1 MWTKRLAAV
10 VLGAAMAVSLGAFG
24 SSASAATGDRP
35 TNVAAVKAGERVLL
49 HKDGTLTVAAR
60 LRCKPGWVAEEV
72 SATLGQGEA
81 SASGFAVV
89 SVPCDRQWHRVTFDL
104 GDSAGAFH
112 PGPVTFNFL
121 QFLVTNASSGDSA
134 GAHDNGAHARLRLA
148 C

>member
-1 MWTKRLAAV
+1 MWTKRIAAL
-10 VLGAAMAVSLGAFG
+10 VLGAALGISVGVVG

-35 TNVAAVKAGERVLL
+35 TNVAAVNAGERVLL
-49 HKDGTLTVAAR
+49 HKDGTLTV
-60 LRCKPGWVAEEV
+60 
-72 SATLGQGEA
+72 EA

-89 SVPCDRQWHRVTFDL
+89 AVPCDRQWHRVTFDL
-104 GDSAGAFH
+104 GDSTGTFH

>member
-1 MWTKRLAAV
+1 MWTKRIAAL
-10 VLGAAMAVSLGAFG
+10 VLGAALGISLGAFG

-89 SVPCDRQWHRVTFDL
+89 TVPCDRRWHRVTFAL

-112 PGPVTFNFL
+112 PGRVTFNFL